1 MTAYDFYRLSET
13 QQMTSLLASKTQR
26 LDTLRWERSQ
36 LAQVLQTRESLEQ
49 LKDYQFQISDLEAE
63 LQDCRNW
70 LANNRPLSADAINE
84 AWREGFKAGVAKRDS

>member
-1 MTAYDFYRLSET
+1 MTVL
-13 QQMTSLLASKTQR
+13 QQMTILFQSKKQR
-26 LDTLRWERSQ
+26 LDVLRWERSQ
-36 LAQVLQTRESLEQ
+36 LAQQIQTRESLEQ

-70 LANNRPLSADAINE
+70 LVNNRPTSADALDE

>member
-49 LKDYQFQISDLEAE
+49 LKDYQFQIDDLEAE

-70 LANNRPLSADAINE
+70 LANN
-84 AWREGFKAGVAKRDS
+84 FKAEAIKRGS